1 MLFPFHRRSR
11 CRGRLCRAA
20 LASAL
25 VVAGGCE
32 GWRTVKVDHPVL
44 GPPPPRLSYDEPPA
58 SNIKVADASSESD
71 GGYVKVALSDPAP
84 LSDHSVVAIVN
95 GEPIIAGELLAP
107 YRSHFAAAA
116 SKGAP
121 EAQIEQMKKEIIS
134 GQLLE
139 QRIDQVLLVQALR
152 LMLKSEQLKQMEEK
166 LKEAFAEE
174 NQRIMSKLGVGS
186 KIELE
191 ELLAKQGTSLTEYEE
206 AFKTKQLAEMYLF
219 TKVGEQA
226 PVVGRHEILEYY
238 NVNRS
243 KYEHPAR
250 ARFQLIEITKTGKPD
265 ARAKL
270 DLALAELERGEA
282 FPTVAQRYSQGPQA
296 DRGGQWDWLKPGEYA
311 DKQVDRALFE
321 LPVGQV
327 SQLFE
332 SPDAYRII
340 KVTEREAAGRTPL
353 AEVQEAIR
361 EQILRDAREK
371 AVKNLFAELREN
383 AVVTTYLQ

>member
-1 MLFPFHRRSR
+1 MLFPFHRTAR

-25 VVAGGCE
+25 LAAGGCE
-32 GWRTVKVDHPVL
+32 GLRTVKVDHPVL

-58 SNIKVADASSESD
+58 STIRVADSSDPTD

-95 GEPIIAGELLAP
+95 GEPILAGELLAL
-107 YRSHFAAAA
+107 YRPGFAAAA
-116 SKGAP
+116 SQGAS
-121 EAQIEQMKKEIIS
+121 EAQVDQMKKRIVS
-134 GQLLE
+134 RDLE
-139 QRIDQVLLVQALR
+139 QRVDQVLLVQALR
-152 LMLKSEQLKQMEEK
+152 LMLKSEQLKQMDEK
-166 LKEAFAEE
+166 LREAFAEE
-174 NQRIMSKLGVGS
+174 NQRIMKQLGVSS

-191 ELLAKQGTSLTEYEE
+191 QMLAKMGSSLAEKEQ

-219 TKVGEQA
+219 TKVGDQT
-226 PVVGRHEILEYY
+226 PVVGRQEILEYY
-238 NVNRS
+238 NANRV

-250 ARFQLIEITKTGKPD
+250 ARFQLIEITKPGKPD

-270 DLALAELERGEA
+270 DSALAELERGEA
-282 FPTVAQRYSQGPQA
+282 FPTVAQRYSEGPRA

-311 DKQVDRALFE
+311 DKQVDQALFE

-327 SQLFE
+327 SPLFE
-332 SPDAYRII
+332 SPDAYRIV

-383 AVVTTYLQ
+383 AVVTTYIE